1 MSDCPS
7 NPFFFSFPYPCLL
20 SWEFKNDIYI
30 LAILFN
36 YHLMIVIILVAPQ
49 PHIFISLESRRT
61 RPGNNHTINREK
73 FTGNLAVKDVRLRSE
88 EASQATMKD

>member
-1 MSDCPS
+1 
-7 NPFFFSFPYPCLL
+7 
-20 SWEFKNDIYI
+20 
-30 LAILFN
+30 
-36 YHLMIVIILVAPQ
+36 MIVIILVAPQ